1 MGSTLMHL
9 RIPALLIVSCLA
21 ASHAEA
27 APIVT
32 HRLIE
37 SGSATF
43 VQNGQ
48 SWLHGSFSVAG
59 PGFTFTG
66 AGITRSFRQ
75 GLAIDSL
82 YDVLEGTLLLDGQQR
97 DYRIFGEKA
106 WAGLDFIYYELNP
119 PEPAPGVIAESHS
132 RFEAIAYMFDPT
144 QPGGLL
150 DFSAYGAGTATI
162 RYMAE
167 GGGGHVRYVDARFD
181 FQPVPEPTTMVS
193 MGLGL
198 ALLAGLRP
206 WSRKKR
212 G

>member
-1 MGSTLMHL
+1 MNL
-9 RIPALLIVSCLA
+9 RVAALLIVPCLA
-21 ASHAEA
+21 AVSTEA

-66 AGITRSFRQ
+66 AGITRSFGQ
-75 GLAIDSL
+75 HLGITSL
-82 YDVLEGTLLLDGQQR
+82 SELQGTLLLDGQQR
-97 DYRIFGEKA
+97 DYTIFGENA

-119 PEPAPGVIAESHS
+119 IEPAPGVIAESHS

-144 QPGGLL
+144 QPGGLF

-198 ALLAGLRP
+198 ALLAGLRS
-206 WSRKKR
+206 WSRGSK
-212 G
+212 